1 MEQYEKDLIAK
12 YSEGD
17 EELKKLLESH
27 QMYEKQLERYEN
39 KHFLTPSEEREVRE
53 IKKKKL
59 AGKTR
64 MHAILDNYKAKE
76 GK

>member
-1 MEQYEKDLIAK
+1 MEQRELDLIAE
-12 YSEGD
+12 YSEED
-17 EELKKLLESH
+17 EELKRLWENH
-27 QMYEKQLERYEN
+27 QMFEKQLERYEN
-39 KHFLTPSEEREVRE
+39 KHFLTPSEEMEVKD

-64 MHAILDNYKAKE
+64 LHALLEKYKARE